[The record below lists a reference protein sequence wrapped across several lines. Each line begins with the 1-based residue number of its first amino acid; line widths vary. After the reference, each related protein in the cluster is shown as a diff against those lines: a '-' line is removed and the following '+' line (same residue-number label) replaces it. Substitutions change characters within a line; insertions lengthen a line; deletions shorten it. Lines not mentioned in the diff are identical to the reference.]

1 MVRGAPPIFVGLD
14 AQGGQ
19 LVTHAFAQRRVTIH
33 DFMRTLSA
41 ARLPRNEARLLLAH
55 VLHRNHAWL
64 VAHDDYAPS
73 DDELAQISALA
84 ARRIAGEP
92 VAYLIGER
100 EFYGR
105 VYRCSPASLIPR
117 PETELL
123 IEQALHLLSIRPRIE
138 SGASAERIE
147 GSDRTSLRILDVGT
161 GTGCIAITL
170 ALERP
175 NAVVTAIDIS
185 SAALALARDNAT
197 RLGANLTFI
206 ESNWFSALVPTHPKF
221 DLIVS
226 NPPYIVPADPH
237 LSQGD
242 LRFEPAIAL
251 TDAVDGLESYR
262 QLARGAQSYLRAG
275 GVLLVEHGYDQGE
288 SVPALLAACGLV
300 NIVTHHDLAGH
311 PRVTAAQKRRSTR
324 GRSKPGAW

>member
-1 MVRGAPPIFVGLD
+1 MTIRELM
-14 AQGGQ
+14 
-19 LVTHAFAQRRVTIH
+19 RV
-33 DFMRTLSA
+33 LSA
-41 ARLPRNEARLLLAH
+41 TSLPRNEVRLLLAH
-55 VLHRNHAWL
+55 VLRRDHAWL
-64 VAHDDYAPS
+64 VAHDDYLLMS
-73 DDELAQISALA
+73 DELEQINALT
-84 ARRIAGEP
+84 ARRTAGEP
-92 VAYLIGER
+92 IAYLLGER
-100 EFYGR
+100 DFYGR
-105 VYRCSPASLIPR
+105 TFHCTPAALIPR

-123 IEQALHLLSIRPRIE
+123 IERALLRLPAD
-138 SGASAERIE
+138 ASLRVVDPAP
-147 GSDRTSLRILDVGT
+147 LRILDVGT

-175 NAVVTAIDIS
+175 KALVTAIDIS
-185 SAALALARDNAT
+185 PAALALARANAT
-197 RLGANLTFI
+197 GLGANLTFI

-262 QLARGAQSYLRAG
+262 QLARGAQSHLKSG
-275 GVLLVEHGYDQGE
+275 GVLIVEHGYDQGE

-300 NIVTHHDLAGH
+300 NIVTHDDLAGH
-311 PRVTAAQKRRSTR
+311 PRVTAAQKRRSTL
-324 GRSKPGAW
+324 GRSPSPTAGSPPA